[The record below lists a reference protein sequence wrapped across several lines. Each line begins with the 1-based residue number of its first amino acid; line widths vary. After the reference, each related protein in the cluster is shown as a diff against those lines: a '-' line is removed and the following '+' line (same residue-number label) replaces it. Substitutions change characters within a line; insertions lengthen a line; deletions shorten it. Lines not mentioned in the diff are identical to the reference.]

1 MRRGIH
7 VENLAMTCTMG
18 QYTMKRRR
26 GCGWDKNRFEQKSY
40 AYEQIC
46 FVGGRGTVRPLEA
59 QGLR

>member
-1 MRRGIH
+1 
-7 VENLAMTCTMG
+7 MG